1 MDLGKFV
8 MRVRANED
16 VTYAAKD
23 YKKGDEFETEN
34 DMHAKLL
41 SLNNKVV
48 VVEDGVAQ
56 ASEGTSGPQGIRR
69 GRYNRRDM
77 RATK

>member
-1 MDLGKFV
+1 MTK
-8 MRVRANED
+8 VRAIDD
-16 VTYAAKD
+16 VTYAQHD

-34 DMHAKLL
+34 EMHAKLL
-41 SLNNKVV
+41 SLNHKIV
-48 VVEDGVAQ
+48 VVEDGVAPIQ
-56 ASEGTSGPQGIRR
+56 SEAPETPNARR